1 MTVDPAGAGDD
12 SFDHQPVMAAEI
24 VAAFADV
31 PAGYVLDATLGGAP
45 EPDAPTL
52 AMQAGR
58 KIADLPRDA
67 FFRASEVLAVV
78 IGRGAPETMAAE
90 EAAQ

>member
-1 MTVDPAGAGDD
+1 MDLVRRY
-12 SFDHQPVMAAEI
+12 SSRI
-24 VAAFADV
+24 V
-31 PAGYVLDATLGGAP
+31 
-45 EPDAPTL
+45 